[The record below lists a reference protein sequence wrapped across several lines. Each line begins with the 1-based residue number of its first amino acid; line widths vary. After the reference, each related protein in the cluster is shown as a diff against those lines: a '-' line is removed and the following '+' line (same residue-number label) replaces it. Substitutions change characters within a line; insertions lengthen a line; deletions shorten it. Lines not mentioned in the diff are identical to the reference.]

1 MRVDK
6 HLQVKTKL
14 SSVNN
19 YSFLLLVSLFV
30 YIGTHNI
37 QDVISSIDVDKFCF
51 QFQYVNGSI
60 ANKTH
65 LQFVPANGNQI
76 TYNYATW
83 QLDKLN
89 CIMLPANNWTLYA
102 CEELPCTLN
111 PAVTVTDIVISALS
125 TSLSISSDSI
135 HALSSISL
143 VSSIFLTTKESS
155 FTNDISMD
163 VLCLLNICSYIV
175 SGSIITT
182 PSASPSSGLADS
194 VVIGIVIAVIL
205 MFFVILISC
214 KLQYPG
220 SGQITH

>member
-1 MRVDK
+1 M
-6 HLQVKTKL
+6 
-14 SSVNN
+14 
-19 YSFLLLVSLFV
+19 

-51 QFQYVNGSI
+51 QFQYVNGST

-65 LQFVPANGNQI
+65 LRFIPANGNQI
-76 TYNYATW
+76 TYNYTTW

-102 CEELPCTLN
+102 CDDELPCTLN

-125 TSLSISSDSI
+125 ISSDSI
-135 HALSSISL
+135 LSSTHSSTSL

-155 FTNDISMD
+155 FISDISMNI
-163 VLCLLNICSYIV
+163 LWLLNIMHAPIV

-182 PSASPSSGLADS
+182 PSTSPSKCSRQANS
-194 VVIGIVIAVIL
+194 VIIGIVIAFIS
-205 MFFVILISC
+205 MFFVTLISC
-214 KLQYPG
+214 KLQYQAVG
-220 SGQITH
+220 RSHIKYVAYIQ